1 MGLWRY
7 RLDGDCLMPW
17 LLLLKSPWTWIAIAF
32 AALASYA
39 AVQHIGWQASKAEY
53 AQFRADTERLAAEAK
68 VKNAQEAARHAQD
81 AQEALDDLQTSYD
94 ALNARYASLRRSSP
108 GRGGVPGLAS
118 AAQSLS
124 SCPAAQPDASAGRLA
139 DLEARMVT
147 ILESGDR
154 EIAKYRQLWEL
165 EQKR

>member
-1 MGLWRY
+1 
-7 RLDGDCLMPW
+7 MPW
-17 LLLLKSPWTWIAIAF
+17 LAIATNKWTWISIAF
-32 AALASYA
+32 GILTAYA
-39 AVQHIGWQASKAEY
+39 ATQHIGWQASKAEL

-118 AAQSLS
+118 AAQSLTKS
-124 SCPAAQPDASAGRLA
+124 TG
-139 DLEARMVT
+139 
-147 ILESGDR
+147 
-154 EIAKYRQLWEL
+154 
-165 EQKR
+165 

>member
-1 MGLWRY
+1 
-7 RLDGDCLMPW
+7 MPW
-17 LLLLKSPWTWIAIAF
+17 LAIATNKWTWIAVAF
-32 AALASYA
+32 GILTAYA
-39 AVQHIGWQASKAEY
+39 ATQHIGWQNTKAEY

-118 AAQSLS
+118 AATSLS
-124 SCPAAQPDASAGRLA
+124 SCPVAQPDAASGRLA
-139 DLEARMVT
+139 DLEARVVT

>member
-118 AAQSLS
+118 AATSLS
-124 SCPAAQPDASAGRLA
+124 SCPVAQPDAASGRLA
-139 DLEARMVT
+139 DLEARVVT